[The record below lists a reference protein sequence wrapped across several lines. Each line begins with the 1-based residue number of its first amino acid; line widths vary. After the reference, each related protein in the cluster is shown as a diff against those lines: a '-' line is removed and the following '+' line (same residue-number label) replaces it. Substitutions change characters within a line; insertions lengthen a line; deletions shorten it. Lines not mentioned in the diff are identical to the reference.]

1 MLAMSA
7 RGLVNSW
14 ALKQR
19 QCIYILR
26 VYYRAAVDK
35 VISLQMLHLHQRS
48 IPSKTEYHV
57 PFTGKYWPR
66 HTYQHLRRSSD
77 WLENLAEQQNEERR
91 EFLGTPMRLVE
102 FVMWTQV
109 FQLHKIFRFPFFYCL
124 WLGSLIISLF
134 TLRQVKNTKVGFF
147 AYMGL
152 LCQYLFQGL
161 LYYLKKCAEKW
172 KLACVNSVFIM
183 LFAGLCK
190 KLLSRWSWS

>member
-48 IPSKTEYHV
+48 IPSKTISCTINREILTSAYLPAPTTVFWLVREPCRTAKRGEARVSRNTNEIGWICHV
-57 PFTGKYWPR
+57 NTGLPIAQDLSIPVLLLSMVRKPHHQPFHAQTGEK
-66 HTYQHLRRSSD
+66 
-77 WLENLAEQQNEERR
+77 
-91 EFLGTPMRLVE
+91 
-102 FVMWTQV
+102 
-109 FQLHKIFRFPFFYCL
+109 HK
-124 WLGSLIISLF
+124 GS
-134 TLRQVKNTKVGFF
+134 FF

-152 LCQYLFQGL
+152 LYQYLFQWL
-161 LYYLKKCAEKW
+161 LYYLKKCAEKM
-172 KLACVNSVFIM
+172 KAS
-183 LFAGLCK
+183 
-190 KLLSRWSWS
+190 